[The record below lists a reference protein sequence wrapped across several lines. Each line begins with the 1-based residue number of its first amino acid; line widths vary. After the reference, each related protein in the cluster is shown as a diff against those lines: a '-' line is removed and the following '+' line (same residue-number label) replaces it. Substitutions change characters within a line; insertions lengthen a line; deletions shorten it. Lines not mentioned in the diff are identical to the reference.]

1 MRYCLRCDHPFV
13 SDVWPCPACGHSPE
27 RIEEFWAFAPELAR
41 ENSDYNPDF
50 FRVLVDLEDKSF
62 WFRARNRLILWSV
75 SRFFPDARSVL
86 EIGVGTGFV
95 TRALRTALPQA
106 EMWGSD
112 IHVEGLRFAAGRL
125 QDSATLF
132 QMDACRIPFRAEFD
146 LVGLFDVLE
155 HIEDDEAVLREIG
168 RALKPGGGI
177 LLAVPQH
184 MSLWGPADDL
194 ARHKRRYAAGELARK
209 VREAGFDVILKT
221 SFVSLLLPVLYA
233 SRLRSRRTRTY
244 DLLAE
249 LRIHPALNLLFLS
262 RAQRGATL
270 IRSGLRLPAGGS
282 QFLVARRPA

>member
-1 MRYCLRCDHPFV
+1 MRYCLHCDHPFV
-13 SDVWPCPACGHSPE
+13 SDVWPCPACGRSPE
-27 RIEEFWAFAPELAR
+27 RIDEFWAFAPELAR

-95 TRALRTALPQA
+95 TRALRAALPQA
-106 EMWGSD
+106 ELWGSD

-132 QMDACRIPFRAEFD
+132 QMDACRIPFREEFD

-194 ARHKRRYAAGELARK
+194 ARHKRRYTAGELVRK

-249 LRIHPALNLLFLS
+249 LRIHPALNLLFETVLS
-262 RAQRGATL
+262 AERTL